1 MIDWRDYCLPLIK
14 QWEKCRLQAYPD
26 PATGDEPWTIGWGST
41 GPDIGPNT
49 VWTQEQADADLAQRL
64 DHINATVTQAVRVRL
79 SQQQRAALVSLAYNI
94 GTGAWL
100 QSTMLKAINDSDYNR
115 ACGQFGVWIL
125 ANRRIMIGLIRRRAA
140 EAELFAEGTL

>member
-14 QWEKCRLQAYPD
+14 QWEKCRLHAYPD
-26 PATGDEPWTIGWGST
+26 PATGDEPWTIGWGAT
-41 GPDIGPNT
+41 GPDIGPDT

-64 DHINATVTQAVRVRL
+64 DHINAMVTQAVRVRL

-125 ANRRIMIGLIRRRAA
+125 ANRKIEIGLIRRRAA